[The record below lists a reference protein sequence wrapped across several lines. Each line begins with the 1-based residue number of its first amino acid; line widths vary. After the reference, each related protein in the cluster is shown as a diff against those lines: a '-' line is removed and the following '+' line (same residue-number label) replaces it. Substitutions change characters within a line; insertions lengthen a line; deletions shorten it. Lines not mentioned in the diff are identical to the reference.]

1 MAHLLLIQSAPMRT
15 LATLL
20 AVLATACLADEEI
33 DNHDEDTDLYEQAYE
48 DGQAEGKTDGTDC
61 SGVRVPDRNG
71 FQKRIALTFD
81 DGPNPATTPK
91 IIEVLHKHHA
101 TATFFNNG
109 SRYATAGALDVAKQI
124 AADPDFIL
132 ANHSQN
138 HLNLALQTQA
148 KLESEVTR
156 TETLLRSAGE
166 TPKYFRFP
174 FGSATCSAMKWV
186 RDRGYIVTG
195 WHIDSADWCYAA
207 GAGYCKKSTFKYVDD
222 ALRGDMQ
229 GYILSQARANNGGI
243 MLMHDIHKNT
253 ADNLDKIL
261 TKLESEGFTFVRLD
275 DTRVFPKLNM
285 R

>member
-1 MAHLLLIQSAPMRT
+1 MRT

-33 DNHDEDTDLYEQAYE
+33 DNHDEDADLYEQAYE

-61 SGVRVPDRNG
+61 SGVRMPDRNG
-71 FQKRIALTFD
+71 FAKHVALTFD

-101 TATFFNNG
+101 PATFFNNG
-109 SRYATAGALDVAKQI
+109 SRYAAAGALDVAKQI
-124 AADPDFIL
+124 ADDPDFIL

-156 TETLLRSAGE
+156 TDTLIRSAGE

-186 RDRGYIVTG
+186 KSRGYHVTG
-195 WHIDSADWCYAA
+195 WTIDSADWCYAA

-222 ALRGDMQ
+222 ALRDDMQ
-229 GYILSQARANNGGI
+229 GYILSQVRAGNGGV

-253 ADNLDKIL
+253 AEHLDAIL

-275 DTRVFPKLNM
+275 DTSVFPKLNM
-285 R
+285 TN